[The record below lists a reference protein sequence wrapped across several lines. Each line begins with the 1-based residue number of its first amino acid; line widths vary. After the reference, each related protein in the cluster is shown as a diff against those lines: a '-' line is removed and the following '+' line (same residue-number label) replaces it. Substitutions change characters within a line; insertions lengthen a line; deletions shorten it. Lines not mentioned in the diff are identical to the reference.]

1 MLIEPG
7 EWIQSL
13 CSCRTVTLNTVLS
26 ISEWSYVYL
35 PFSMLQMVLSVN
47 IPISFII
54 LVMTSTA
61 WHNFEL
67 FKKDSLTLLR
77 QVVIMPFF
85 LPSIFMKMGI
95 LITALFYIGD
105 VSYNST
111 KSPYL
116 TSCSIVALLVIV
128 LFYQVLMHLFLGFD
142 MRDDSVV
149 ISIFA
154 NLTSNAR
161 PKISEDEGPVISFFK
176 IETLSSALVYM
187 FISACT
193 TTYIVLYDDKN
204 LYLVF
209 IGFGFILL
217 HLISTQL
224 YLRTSAGQR
233 LLFPEAEET
242 NPTDQRLDS
251 DGAEETQSREELF
264 YTKWIILAISIAATV
279 GLFCYIGIMLT
290 QGKGQILVS
299 CFASA

>member
-1 MLIEPG
+1 
-7 EWIQSL
+7 
-13 CSCRTVTLNTVLS
+13 
-26 ISEWSYVYL
+26 
-35 PFSMLQMVLSVN
+35 MLQIVLSVN

-111 KSPYL
+111 KNPYL
-116 TSCSIVALLVIV
+116 TSCSIVALLLIV
-128 LFYQVLMHLFLGFD
+128 LVYQVLMHIFLGFD

-224 YLRTSAGQR
+224 YLWTSAGQR

-242 NPTDQRLDS
+242 NPTDQSLDS
-251 DGAEETQSREELF
+251 NGAEETQSREELVC
-264 YTKWIILAISIAATV
+264 TKWIIFAISIAATV